1 MPARRRRW
9 RSRLIV
15 GAAVVAAVIA
25 VGTVAYARTGSA
37 PGYRTATVTR
47 GPVTA
52 TLDLVGT
59 LTPAHSATVGFAQS
73 GTVASVDV
81 SPGQSVTVGQTLARL
96 DLTALQARLTQAQ
109 AAEATAR
116 QTLVAA
122 ENGQLTTSSGGGGAA
137 SGGTR
142 STASTGNTAAIS
154 AAQRKVVSAQKG
166 VDAARAAADAE
177 LTAATRTCTGP
188 SPSTPPSPTPPSS
201 SENAACLSTERTL
214 LAAQESLAGK
224 ESALSAAQSA
234 LSQALGTSASA
245 AASPTAGTGV
255 SSVQLAAYQAALDA
269 DIAAVTVAQQNLDQ
283 GSAVSPLTGTVVSVG
298 IARGQNVAAA
308 SSTAVIAISSP
319 DGYEVT
325 TTVPTS
331 AIARTAVG
339 QTASVVADGTST
351 TLTATVTAIAAAP
364 VGTGYPVTLGLTGS
378 TTGLRQGASA
388 SVRLTTGTQH
398 DGIVVPTSAVH
409 TLGTRHVVEVL
420 SGTTVQPTLVTVG
433 IVDPL
438 RTEIVTGLKVGQ
450 RVVLA
455 DLSSTVTS
463 DSSTTTGG
471 GGALAGRGFGGGAV
485 RRAGG

>member
-1 MPARRRRW
+1 
-9 RSRLIV
+9 
-15 GAAVVAAVIA
+15 
-25 VGTVAYARTGSA
+25 
-37 PGYRTATVTR
+37 
-47 GPVTA
+47 
-52 TLDLVGT
+52 
-59 LTPAHSATVGFAQS
+59 
-73 GTVASVDV
+73 
-81 SPGQSVTVGQTLARL
+81 
-96 DLTALQARLTQAQ
+96 
-109 AAEATAR
+109 
-116 QTLVAA
+116 
-122 ENGQLTTSSGGGGAA
+122 
-137 SGGTR
+137 
-142 STASTGNTAAIS
+142 
-154 AAQRKVVSAQKG
+154 
-166 VDAARAAADAE
+166 
-177 LTAATRTCTGP
+177 
-188 SPSTPPSPTPPSS
+188 
-201 SENAACLSTERTL
+201 L

-339 QTASVVADGTST
+339 QQASVVADGTST

-471 GGALAGRGFGGGAV
+471 GGALAGRGFGGGGV